1 MDLKDKIE
9 ESVEK
14 LKSNPQ
20 SLAKFQTDPVGA
32 LEGLTGIDLPDDQ
45 IKPLVAGIKAKLGVG
60 DVSDVIGKI
69 GKLF

>member
-9 ESVEK
+9 EIVEK

-32 LEGLTGIDLPDDQ
+32 LEGLTGID
-45 IKPLVAGIKAKLGVG
+45 
-60 DVSDVIGKI
+60 
-69 GKLF
+69 